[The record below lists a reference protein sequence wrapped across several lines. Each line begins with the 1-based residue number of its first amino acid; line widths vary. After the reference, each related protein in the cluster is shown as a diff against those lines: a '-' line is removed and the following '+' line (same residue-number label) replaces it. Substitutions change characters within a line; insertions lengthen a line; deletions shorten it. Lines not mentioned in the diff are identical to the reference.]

1 MAKTL
6 QAALKARQDDPR
18 ALRAT
23 LSLTGGR
30 THIILPAVGR
40 HARTV
45 IAVSGDEITCVDDRP
60 VQTESA
66 AQDKVQDA
74 TQDKVQDETQD
85 KVQDETQ
92 DAAQDKVQDATQDAT
107 QDETQDAAQDKVQ
120 DAKKAAAPKKDRGA
134 PK

>member
-45 IAVSGDEITCVDDRP
+45 IAVSGDTITLVDDRP

-74 TQDKVQDETQD
+74 AQDAAQD

-92 DAAQDKVQDATQDAT
+92 DAARIKPP
-107 QDETQDAAQDKVQ
+107 Q